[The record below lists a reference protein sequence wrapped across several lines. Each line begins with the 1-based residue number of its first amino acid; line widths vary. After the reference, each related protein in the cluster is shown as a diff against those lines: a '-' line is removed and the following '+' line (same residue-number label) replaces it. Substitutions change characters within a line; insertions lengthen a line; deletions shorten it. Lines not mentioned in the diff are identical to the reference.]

1 MSEVM
6 RGIFP
11 VMQTALRADGAL
23 DIEAMQKQVADSQM
37 PSFAISEK
45 HAEKYKKL
53 RGPLGKNHG
62 VLRLSSW

>member
-23 DIEAMQKQVADSQM
+23 DIEAMQKQV
-37 PSFAISEK
+37 ELCL
-45 HAEKYKKL
+45 HT
-53 RGPLGKNHG
+53 
-62 VLRLSSW
+62 